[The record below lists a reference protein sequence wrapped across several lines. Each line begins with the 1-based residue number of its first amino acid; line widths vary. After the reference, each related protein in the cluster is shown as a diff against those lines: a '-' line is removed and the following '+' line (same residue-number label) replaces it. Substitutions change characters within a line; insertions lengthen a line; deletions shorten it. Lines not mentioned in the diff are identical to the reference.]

1 MRSQGRVRV
10 RPLTFQ
16 LGLKLSRFPSRGA
29 RFHWQALTGR
39 SQQLKPCELAWR
51 ARVDSSNQNG
61 LYQVSCNV
69 VVAIHLL
76 AGPAFGTITSISP

>member
-51 ARVDSSNQNG
+51 ARVDSSNQN
-61 LYQVSCNV
+61 LV

-76 AGPAFGTITSISP
+76 AGPAFGTITFIFTVDV